1 MAFKSG
7 TGTIQRFF
15 EITPQTLELSFTGN
29 SSSSVTANF
38 NTNVSTSAT
47 FVLCDIFVTKNG
59 NDHQN
64 IMMGRSGQV
73 GNNKNWV
80 DIRGQQPSGQLQNM
94 GANVIITEVD
104 PLPGL
109 RAVMDGF
116 RVMKMD
122 DAAPLGDIFCT
133 ATGMKDVLVDRHFN
147 VMKDGAIVC
156 NTGHYDCE
164 INISD
169 IEERAEKV
177 YTIREDN
184 EAFQLKD
191 GRTIHLLARGRLVN
205 LAAAEGQEHIVQ
217 LFIEHGAQL
226 SPIDRWGG
234 TPLQDAEKGNHKNII
249 SLLKNATQNS

>member
-94 GANVIITEVD
+94 GANVIILTTHGES
-104 PLPGL
+104 
-109 RAVMDGF
+109 DGY
-116 RVMKMD
+116 
-122 DAAPLGDIFCT
+122 
-133 ATGMKDVLVDRHFN
+133 
-147 VMKDGAIVC
+147 
-156 NTGHYDCE
+156 YDNYG
-164 INISD
+164 IWYSSQMVPTN
-169 IEERAEKV
+169 
-177 YTIREDN
+177 
-184 EAFQLKD
+184 
-191 GRTIHLLARGRLVN
+191 GRTFYWNNYGNSGSNGWIFIKYRGYYES
-205 LAAAEGQEHIVQ
+205 EG
-217 LFIEHGAQL
+217 
-226 SPIDRWGG
+226 
-234 TPLQDAEKGNHKNII
+234 N
-249 SLLKNATQNS
+249 